1 MPAIQKQRITNFS
14 STIVWFP
21 RLSSMIIFSSSA
33 MRTGGC
39 SKMAEKTTTSVSCW
53 MYFVSHFHDKMLSWS
68 EWRQVH
74 CLLFQDKLRLE
85 RPDDDPS
92 EDKQHKLKKGTESV
106 TWISPV
112 QIIFRRPSTNWLQF
126 HKGTHLQMV
135 INVGNSCEPIF
146 KSFSLSWSH
155 QHV

>member
-53 MYFVSHFHDKMLSWS
+53 MYFVSRHFHDKMLSWS

-155 QHV
+155 